1 MAVNACNRTWIIAPM
16 LCLPATA
23 ALAEKAERDLTGF
36 RAISV
41 SGGIDLEVHQSD
53 HYKAGV
59 TLPTLQEL
67 TASGGSDIRYE
78 GRPQQTDVRTSCGS
92 DIKLRRQFL
101 TLAELAH

>member
-1 MAVNACNRTWIIAPM
+1 MAVNACNRTLIIAPM

-41 SGGIDLEVHQSD
+41 SGGIDLEVHRSD

-59 TLPTLQEL
+59 TLPTLHEL
-67 TASGGSDIRYE
+67 TASGRYE

-92 DIKLRRQFL
+92 DIKLRR
-101 TLAELAH
+101 